1 MQWNAHGTVER
12 DRVTFDEGV
21 RTSLREGTMGNGWFR
36 VIQQTLLY
44 VSIFDIYIYQ
54 GIYIGLKYVRGIVR
68 RLSEGKIKNA
78 EVEDDEPLCGFIVDE
93 LNCAS

>member
-44 VSIFDIYIYQ
+44 VSIFDIYIPGY
-54 GIYIGLKYVRGIVR
+54 IYRTEIRTRHCQKTVRGQN
-68 RLSEGKIKNA
+68 KK
-78 EVEDDEPLCGFIVDE
+78 C
-93 LNCAS
+93 